1 MEINLPSVRQ
11 TCKHPF
17 KTSEKYSFIPTTR
30 VLGVLAEYGWM
41 SIEARQARVLDPQNE
56 GYQRHLVRLRNER
69 LADDLVAVGD
79 VVPEIVLVNSH
90 GGSSSF
96 QLYASL
102 LEKVCGNGL
111 IIHRPAADFRIPHLG
126 YADGKVSESIAA
138 LVEMFPQVLAA
149 RAAWQS
155 IQLDRP
161 EQFAF
166 SREAA
171 VIRFG
176 ERAATVDPLDL
187 LTVRHAGQGEPTL
200 WNTFNIVQE
209 ATLRGGVRRRHP
221 KGKWTYSRAVNA
233 IDDSIRLNRALW
245 RLAEEVARGHEG

>member
-1 MEINLPSVRQ
+1 MEINLPSVQQ

-17 KTSEKYSFIPTTR
+17 KTSGKYSFIPTTR
-30 VLGVLAEYGWM
+30 VLGVLADYGWTP
-41 SIEARQARVLDPQNE
+41 IEARQSRVLDPQND
-56 GYQRHLVRLRNER
+56 GFQRHLVRLRNER
-69 LADDLVAVGD
+69 VSGDLVAVGD
-79 VVPEIVLVNSH
+79 VVPEIVMVNSH

-111 IIHRPAADFRIPHLG
+111 IIDRPAADYRIPHLG
-126 YADGKVSESIAA
+126 YADGKVSEAIVA
-138 LVEMFPQVLAA
+138 LAEMFSQVLAV

-155 IQLDRP
+155 IPLDRL

-166 SREAA
+166 GREAT

-176 ERAATVDPLDL
+176 EQAATVDPLDL
-187 LTVRHAGQGEPTL
+187 LKVRHAGQGEPTL

-221 KGKWTYSRAVNA
+221 KGKWTFSRAVNA

-245 RLAEEVARGHEG
+245 RLAEEVARRHEG